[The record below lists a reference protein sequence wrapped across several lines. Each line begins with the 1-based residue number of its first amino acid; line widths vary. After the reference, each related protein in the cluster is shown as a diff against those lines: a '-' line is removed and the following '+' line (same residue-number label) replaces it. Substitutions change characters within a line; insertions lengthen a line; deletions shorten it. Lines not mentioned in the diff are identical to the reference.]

1 FTLEV
6 TDADADADAGAASGG
21 GAGEVHAVG
30 LENAALHHSAG
41 GPHPDAEATV
51 RTTHAG
57 LVAAIT
63 AGRLDHLA
71 DPATEAGAVS
81 SVEGRVEVLAELSDL
96 LDDFELFFPIVTP

>member
-1 FTLEV
+1 
-6 TDADADADAGAASGG
+6 
-21 GAGEVHAVG
+21 
-30 LENAALHHSAG
+30 
-41 GPHPDAEATV
+41 HPDAEATV

>member
-1 FTLEV
+1 V
-6 TDADADADAGAASGG
+6 TDAGTAADAGAASGS

-41 GPHPDAEATV
+41 GPHPAAEATV

-71 DPATEAGAVS
+71 DPSTEAGAVS

-96 LDDFELFFPIVTP
+96 LDAFELFFPIVTP